1 MKTCFLAIVLSLSML
16 GILFSTAYGTLR
28 TEYTIQINRDG
39 SVTWTIVQTGT
50 DIQVS
55 PDTLKQFQTNITSLV
70 QAAGAKT
77 QRSMAAMAPSI
88 TSTVSGSYVEADY
101 RFSWENFSKIENT
114 TMTVG
119 DVFQV
124 ENFFGQLYGD
134 GEVTVTYP
142 SGYVLEA
149 VSPPPIRQD
158 DSHQTLEWAGT
169 GDFSN
174 GLPFISLKEKPYV
187 FMDQNVMVVLGLVV
201 IGGISSASYY
211 TFRRR
216 RKKPV
221 SLAQPKVPVLAEIES
236 DEEKV
241 VKLLRSSGGGL
252 FQSAITQQ
260 CKFSKAKTSQLLST
274 LESKGMVRRHKRGRD
289 KIVVLTKEDEK

>member
-1 MKTCFLAIVLSLSML
+1 MKTCLLAIVLSLSVL
-16 GILFSTAYGTLR
+16 GILFSTAYGTVR
-28 TEYTIQINRDG
+28 TEYTIQINSDK
-39 SVTWTIVQTGT
+39 SATWTIVQTGT

-55 PDTLKQFQTNITSLV
+55 PDTLRQFQTNITSLV
-70 QAAGAKT
+70 QAAEAKT
-77 QRSMAAMAPSI
+77 QRSMAATAPSI
-88 TSTVSGSYVEADY
+88 TSTVSGSYVEAEY

-114 TMTVG
+114 TLTVG
-119 DVFQV
+119 DVFLV
-124 ENFFGQLYGD
+124 EDFFGQLYGD

-149 VSPPPIRQD
+149 VSPPPIQQD

-169 GDFSN
+169 GDFSS
-174 GLPFISLKEKPYV
+174 GLPSISLKEKPYV
-187 FMDQNVMVVLGLVV
+187 FMDQNVMVVLSLVV

-211 TFRRR
+211 TLRHR

-260 CKFSKAKTSQLLST
+260 CRFSKAKTSQLLST

-289 KIVVLTKEDEK
+289 KIVVLTKEDGK